1 MFTLSHPLLRSSCL
15 VATAFFATPQSV
27 QRPEPRG
34 APIINEPHHRLL
46 FENSYVRVFRGSLE
60 GHEATLLHQHDRP
73 YVYVTLGSADF
84 VSAEPGKPDVHVIMT
99 AGQVMYS
106 PGGFSHIIR
115 TDGGFRLDGI
125 TIELLKLQ
133 SEPQSTC
140 GTIVPGPPI
149 YSCPKMSADAKPGSS
164 SLALFK
170 TDETDVSLQWYG
182 RNASQSGI
190 TYRLGTLIVILSGSG
205 LHTTVKGKPD
215 EPLAPG
221 SVLWVLAEANTFI
234 TNESGEPWS
243 YLSLSFEG
251 TEPFNPQW
259 KPRHF
264 VSSQSSSRTWLA
276 SSVADATRRGYA

>member
-1 MFTLSHPLLRSSCL
+1 MLTLNHPLLRSSWL
-15 VATAFFATPQSV
+15 VATAFFAAPQNV
-27 QRPEPRG
+27 RTPEPR
-34 APIINEPHHRLL
+34 AVSIINEPHYRLL

-60 GHEATLLHQHDRP
+60 GREATLLHQHERQ
-73 YVYVTLGSADF
+73 YVYVTLGPADF

-99 AGQVMYS
+99 AGQVGYS
-106 PGGFSHIIR
+106 QGGFSHIIR
-115 TDGGFRLDGI
+115 TDEGFPLDDI
-125 TIELLKLQ
+125 TIEFLKPQ
-133 SEPQSTC
+133 SEPQNTC
-140 GTIVPGPPI
+140 GKIVPGPPI
-149 YSCPKMSADAKPGSS
+149 YSCPKVSADEKKVMS

-170 TDETDVSLQWYG
+170 TDETDVSLTWHG
-182 RNASQSGI
+182 RNTSQSGI

-215 EPLAPG
+215 EPLLPG

-264 VSSQSSSRTWLA
+264 VSSQSP
-276 SSVADATRRGYA
+276 D